1 MSNPIPPDIKVVL
14 KDGDYAPDYETL
26 QKTYWV
32 LCRNTSV
39 AYISRMTEML
49 EVFTQGF
56 HTYVSKRKN
65 PGLFGEY
72 SRWNYECV
80 DGMKKGLARLR
91 KADHS
96 GFKLIRGSMDFRIPF
111 SDRVSD
117 LNFDDL
123 GYRGQQ
129 PGVALWAW
137 MEKVLPMSIEIESA
151 LWGMWSYPTID
162 VGTYHFP
169 AQIGGYPLGENKFIQ
184 DGNFVPVTGVW
195 QAISLK
201 GSCPNFLIRGQQ
213 APQAKIPILRT
224 DSPAWYD
231 DIAKIQYPAQSRFDL
246 GDFPTTWQLMWAD
259 DRWKNGREPLGEYE
273 YIDGPDTQ
281 LPLDP
286 PVALRDPPKLP

>member
-1 MSNPIPPDIKVVL
+1 MSDPIPPDIKVVL

-26 QKTYWV
+26 RKTYWL

-49 EVFTQGF
+49 DVFTKGF
-56 HTYVSKRKN
+56 HDHVGKWSEPGSYANFLKRCYRC
-65 PGLFGEY
+65 LA
-72 SRWNYECV
+72 
-80 DGMKKGLARLR
+80 DQKKGIALLR

-96 GFKLIRGSMDFRIPF
+96 GFRLIREAMTFRDPF
-111 SDRVSD
+111 SDPQEWRFD
-117 LNFDDL
+117 LIGFQ
-123 GYRGQQ
+123 GYDK

-137 MEKVLPMSIEIESA
+137 MEKVIPMSGQIEGTLEGDI
-151 LWGMWSYPTID
+151 SYPLFD
-162 VGTYHFP
+162 VSKYHFP
-169 AQIGGYPLGENKFIQ
+169 SQIGGYPLGENTFIQ

-224 DSPAWYD
+224 DSPAWTGTKG
-231 DIAKIQYPAQSRFDL
+231 AFHPARSRFDL
-246 GDFPTTWQLMWAD
+246 GDFPTTWQLMWED

-273 YIDGPDTQ
+273 YLDTPEAQ
-281 LPLDP
+281 LPTEP
-286 PVALRDPPKLP
+286 PVALRDPPKDP